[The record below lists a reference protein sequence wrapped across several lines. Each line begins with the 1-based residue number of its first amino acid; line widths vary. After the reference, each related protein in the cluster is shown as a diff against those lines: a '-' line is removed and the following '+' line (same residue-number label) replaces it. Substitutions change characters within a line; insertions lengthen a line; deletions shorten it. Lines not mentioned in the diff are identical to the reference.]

1 MLIQMSIV
9 FLMVSFPDFI
19 IITDNRVQGIH
30 HIGVSAKRIMLQ
42 IRIKKD
48 FRVQAFRDSCI
59 NIEPCVVSL
68 LFPLALVEIS
78 QSTPY

>member
-1 MLIQMSIV
+1 
-9 FLMVSFPDFI
+9 
-19 IITDNRVQGIH
+19 
-30 HIGVSAKRIMLQ
+30 MLQ
-42 IRIKKD
+42 IRIEKD

-68 LFPLALVEIS
+68 PFPLALVEIS